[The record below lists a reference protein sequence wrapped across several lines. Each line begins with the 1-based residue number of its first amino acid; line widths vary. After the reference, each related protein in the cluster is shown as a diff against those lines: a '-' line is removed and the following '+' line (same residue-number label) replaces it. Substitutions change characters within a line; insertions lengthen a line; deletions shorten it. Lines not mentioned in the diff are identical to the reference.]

1 MMEVIE
7 ISTLEELKEILE
19 AIPKGTMYVIEF
31 EMLEVD
37 HE

>member
-1 MMEVIE
+1 MEVIE
-7 ISTLEELKEILE
+7 ISTWDELKEILGE
-19 AIPKGTMYVIEF
+19 IPKGTMYVIEF